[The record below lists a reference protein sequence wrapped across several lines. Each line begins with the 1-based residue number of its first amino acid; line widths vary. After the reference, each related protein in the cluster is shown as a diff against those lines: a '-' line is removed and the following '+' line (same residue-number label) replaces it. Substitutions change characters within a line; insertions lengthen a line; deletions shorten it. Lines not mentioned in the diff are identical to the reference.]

1 MTIQLSLT
9 IVQTEHVVLHIEVAS
24 SGKQLEHLGELEGV
38 LVGAGAEGSGDEDEH
53 AALRP
58 RRLAVDG
65 VDVVVAL
72 REGEGAEL
80 AGDGGGAEKLLA
92 LEGEHGPVL
101 VQRHQ
106 RRPVRVER
114 PVVVLHERLRHRVRV
129 HGVSP
134 LSLA

>member
-1 MTIQLSLT
+1 MGEANSTN
-9 IVQTEHVVLHIEVAS
+9 
-24 SGKQLEHLGELEGV
+24 LGELEGV